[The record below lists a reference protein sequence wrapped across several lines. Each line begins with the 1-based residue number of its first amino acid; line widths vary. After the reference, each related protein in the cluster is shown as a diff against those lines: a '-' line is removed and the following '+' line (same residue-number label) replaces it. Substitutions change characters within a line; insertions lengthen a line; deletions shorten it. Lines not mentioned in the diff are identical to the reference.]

1 MFAKRFTVAAA
12 ILAWAAFALPAAAQT
27 APPATVRVENVQDP
41 APQPPPAPK
50 KMTALEAV
58 HKAKDMLNAILADR
72 LKTRK
77 QPYSVP
83 NATTAKMTLAV
94 WNRDTD
100 AIDIVGADKSGDS
113 LKITSGPKLPIS
125 VSYSAKLESQYALPA
140 ETNSLVVGVIYPV
153 VTKNVI
159 SKKKVNYAATDLVYV
174 PYNSAFY
181 TPQMLSSGSDYLS
194 FLIQDAY
201 DELRAKGIKSRA
213 YPDKL
218 LADVVDPY
226 LVKSIA
232 VIEHSDTYSLTKQD
246 DQDRAIGRFLVKLA
260 TNEEET
266 FHTSVSTAGAQ
277 GLVQFIPS
285 TYALMVRTRPD
296 LGLIKDFHAGMADH
310 KNAVKAQ
317 VAYIDSD
324 LASMA
329 TVKQLYIIDK
339 AKAAEYLA
347 ASYNGGS
354 TRVIRAYTAFGDDWQ
369 KSHKA
374 DIAAAD
380 SKQASLKTKIL
391 GLLAQINKGKDVK
404 TNKATV
410 ATLRSQRATALD
422 RIAQLKKA
430 SLKEET
436 VGYVAKLKHAYAMFT
451 AGYFATPSA
460 PSGALPAV
468 AVTAPAAT
476 PTATGAA
483 PVAAG
488 GAAGQVCFGDG
499 ACVATQ

>member
-1 MFAKRFTVAAA
+1 MFSKRLVTVAA
-12 ILAWAAFALPAAAQT
+12 ILLSVAFVLPAAAQT
-27 APPATVRVENVQDP
+27 APIDDSTPATTVQS
-41 APQPPPAPK
+41 PQ
-50 KMTALEAV
+50 KMTVLDAV
-58 HKAKDMLNAILADR
+58 HRGKAMLNAILADG

-77 QPYSVP
+77 QPYAVS
-83 NATTAKMTLAV
+83 NASTAKITLAV
-94 WNRDTD
+94 WNRATD
-100 AIDIVGADKSGDS
+100 VIDIVGADKYGDS

-125 VSYSAKLESQYALPA
+125 VSYSAKLASQYSLPP
-140 ETNSLVVGVIYPV
+140 ESDSLVVGVIYPV
-153 VTKNVI
+153 TSKNVI
-159 SKKKVNYAATDLVYV
+159 SRKKVTYSAVDTVYV
-174 PYNSAFY
+174 PYDSAFY
-181 TPQMLSSGSDYLS
+181 TPQMLSAGSDYLS

-246 DQDRAIGRFLVKLA
+246 DQDRAIGRFLIKLA

-266 FHTSVSTAGAQ
+266 FRASVSTAGAQ

-324 LASMA
+324 LAGMPL
-329 TVKQLYIIDK
+329 VKQLYLTDK

-369 KSHKA
+369 ASRRTQLN
-374 DIAAAD
+374 AAD
-380 SKQASLKTKIL
+380 SKQAGLKSRIL
-391 GLLAQINKGKDVK
+391 ALLAQINKGKDVK
-404 TNKATV
+404 ANKATV
-410 ATLRSQRATALD
+410 AKLRSQRADALSA
-422 RIAQLKKA
+422 IASLKKA

-468 AVTAPAAT
+468 AVTPPSSAT
-476 PTATGAA
+476 A

-488 GAAGQVCFGDG
+488 SSQVCFGDG
-499 ACVATQ
+499 ACAIAQ